1 MANMITRQEAVDTLY
16 AMINSG
22 ILAEEIEDNLREIAN
37 IIEDEDKENGLGIM
51 AWGMDSEEHGMLHT
65 AYRKDLWTDE
75 LKEKMQKIYD
85 KVKY

>member
-51 AWGMDSEEHGMLHT
+51 AWEMDSEEYGMLHT
-65 AYRKDLWTDE
+65 AYREDLWTDE
-75 LKEKMQKIYD
+75 LKKKVQGIYD